1 MNERDTEP
9 LDETIRELLLA
20 EKRPPAAPAA
30 VRARVLSRLQSSLV
44 APDANGPHPSEG
56 HPTADPTRFAARGV
70 AGKMGPI
77 TIAFLA
83 GGIAG
88 ASADRWLAT
97 PVAPQVV
104 SVQSSTPIAQLPP
117 PAPPELLPSTSASSP
132 PVSTKG
138 AAAFSTTPAESDL
151 SAERELLDR
160 ARSAFAAGDPAAT
173 LASVNLHARRFPNG
187 RLEEEREALA
197 VKALVDAGRYDEARA
212 RGARFR
218 IRFPRSFLSPTID
231 EALGTIP

>member
-9 LDETIRELLLA
+9 LDETIRGLLLA
-20 EKRPPAAPAA
+20 EKTPPDAPAA

-44 APDANGPHPSEG
+44 AQDANGPHPSEG

-70 AGKMGPI
+70 ASKMGPI

-97 PVAPQVV
+97 PVAQVV
-104 SVQSSTPIAQLPP
+104 YVQSSTPIAQLPP

-132 PVSTKG
+132 PASTKA